1 MPLGLLG
8 TKVGMTQIYDNA
20 GKIAPVTIIQLGPCP
35 VLQVRTQQR
44 DGYDAI
50 QLGYAEQKPKL
61 VNKALLGQF
70 TKRGLKPFRVLHE
83 VRVEDGSKF
92 EIGQTFTVDLLKEV
106 AWVDVM
112 GTSKGKGFQGVMK
125 RHNSKGGPNG
135 HGSMFHRAPGSM
147 GASSTPSRTLK
158 ARKLPGQMGN
168 VRTTTQKLKVVAI
181 DSEKGLLLLRG
192 AVPGGKRAIVFI
204 NKSKKSK

>member
-1 MPLGLLG
+1 MQTIIG
-8 TKVGMTQIYDNA
+8 TKIGMTQIFGED
-20 GKIAPVTIIQLGPCP
+20 GRWIPVTVIQAGP
-35 VLQVRTQQR
+35 VQVIRTKTKAS

-92 EIGQTFTVDLLKEV
+92 EVGQTFKVDVLNDI
-106 AWVDVM
+106 AWVDIT

-168 VRTTTQKLKVVAI
+168 VRSTMQKLKVVSI
-181 DSEKGLLLLRG
+181 DVEKDLILVRG
-192 AVPGGKRAIVFI
+192 AVPGGKRGIVFI
-204 NKSKKSK
+204 NKSKKG

>member
-1 MPLGLLG
+1 
-8 TKVGMTQIYDNA
+8 MTQIFGED
-20 GKIAPVTIIQLGPCP
+20 GRMIPVTVIQAGPC
-35 VLQVRTQQR
+35 QVIRTKTKAS

-50 QLGYAEQKPKL
+50 QLGYDEQRPKL

-70 TKRGLKPFRVLHE
+70 TKRGLKPHRVLHE
-83 VRVEDGSKF
+83 VRVDDGAKF
-92 EIGQTFTVDLLKEV
+92 QVGQTFTVDLLKEV

-125 RHNSKGGPNG
+125 RHHSSGGKNT

-147 GASSTPSRTLK
+147 GASSKPSRTLK
-158 ARKLPGQMGN
+158 ARVLPGQMGN
-168 VRTTTQKLKVVAI
+168 ERSTMQKLKVVSVDA
-181 DSEKGLLLLRG
+181 EKSLLLVRG

-204 NKSKKSK
+204 SKSKKAK

>member
-1 MPLGLLG
+1 MQTIIG
-8 TKVGMTQIYDNA
+8 TKIGMTQIFGED
-20 GKIAPVTIIQLGPCP
+20 GRMIPVTVIQAGP
-35 VLQVRTQQR
+35 VQVIRTKTKAS

-92 EIGQTFTVDLLKEV
+92 EVGQTFKVDVLNDTP
-106 AWVDVM
+106 WVDIT

-125 RHNSKGGPNG
+125 RHNSHGGPNG

-168 VRTTTQKLKVVAI
+168 VRSTMQKLKVVAI
-181 DSEKGLLLLRG
+181 DVEKDLILVRG
-192 AVPGGKRAIVFI
+192 AVPGGKRGIVFI
-204 NKSKKSK
+204 NKSKKG

>member
-1 MPLGLLG
+1 MQTIIG
-8 TKVGMTQIYDNA
+8 TKIGMTQIFGED
-20 GKIAPVTIIQLGPCP
+20 GRMIPVTVIQAGP
-35 VLQVRTQQR
+35 VQVIRTKTKAS

-83 VRVEDGSKF
+83 VRVDDGSKF
-92 EIGQTFTVDLLKEV
+92 QVGQTFKVDVLNDI
-106 AWVDVM
+106 AWVDVT

-125 RHNSKGGPNG
+125 RHNSHGGPNG

-168 VRTTTQKLKVVAI
+168 VRSTMQKLKVVAI
-181 DSEKGLLLLRG
+181 DVEKDLILVRG
-192 AVPGGKRAIVFI
+192 AVPGGKRSIVFI
-204 NKSKKSK
+204 NKSKKS

>member
-1 MPLGLLG
+1 VQTIIG
-8 TKVGMTQIYDNA
+8 TKVGMTQIFGED
-20 GKIAPVTIIQLGPCP
+20 GRMIPVTVIQAGPC
-35 VLQVRTQQR
+35 QVIRTKTKAS

-50 QLGYAEQKPKL
+50 QLGYDEQRPKL

-70 TKRGLKPFRVLHE
+70 TKRGLKPHRILHE

-92 EIGQTFTVDLLKEV
+92 EVGQNFTVDLLREV

-125 RHNSKGGPNG
+125 RHNSHGGPNG

-168 VRTTTQKLKVVAI
+168 VRSTMQKLKVVSI
-181 DSEKGLLLLRG
+181 DSEKGLLLVRG

>member
-1 MPLGLLG
+1 MQTIIG
-8 TKVGMTQIYDNA
+8 TKIGMTQIFGED
-20 GKIAPVTIIQLGPCP
+20 GRMIPVTVIQAGP
-35 VLQVRTQQR
+35 VQVIRTKTKAS

-92 EIGQTFTVDLLKEV
+92 EVGQTFKVDVLNDI
-106 AWVDVM
+106 AWVDIT

-168 VRTTTQKLKVVAI
+168 VRTTTQKLKVVSI
-181 DSEKGLLLLRG
+181 DVEKDLILVRG
-192 AVPGGKRAIVFI
+192 AVPGGKRGIVFI
-204 NKSKKSK
+204 NKSKKG

>member
-1 MPLGLLG
+1 MQTIIG
-8 TKVGMTQIYDNA
+8 TKIGMTQIFGED
-20 GKIAPVTIIQLGPCP
+20 GRMIPVTVIQAGP
-35 VLQVRTQQR
+35 VQVIRAKTKAS

-50 QLGYAEQKPKL
+50 QLGYDEQRPKL
-61 VNKALLGQF
+61 VNKPLLGQF
-70 TKRGLKPFRVLHE
+70 TKRGLKPHRVLHE
-83 VRVEDGSKF
+83 VRVADGTQF
-92 EIGQTFTVDLLKEV
+92 QVGQTFNVDVLKEV

-125 RHNSKGGPNG
+125 RHNSKGGKNT

-158 ARKLPGQMGN
+158 NRVLPGQMGN
-168 VRTTTQKLKVVAI
+168 ERTTVQKLKVVAV

-192 AVPGGKRAIVFI
+192 AVPGGKRAVVFVT
-204 NKSKKSK
+204 KSKKS